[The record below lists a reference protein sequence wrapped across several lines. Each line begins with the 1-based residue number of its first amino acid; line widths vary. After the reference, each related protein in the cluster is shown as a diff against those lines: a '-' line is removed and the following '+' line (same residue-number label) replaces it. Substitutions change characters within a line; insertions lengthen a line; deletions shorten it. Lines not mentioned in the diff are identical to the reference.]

1 MGDIAD
7 MDTKILTQGII
18 KSILS
23 NQIQGVNYVNAPSIA
38 KSRDVKIVESKMGE
52 HEDFTCLL
60 AIMVKGDGKENIAYG
75 TLLGKKEPR
84 LIRVNKIYLEAELTG
99 QMVFMYTNDKPGV
112 IASIGSIFAK
122 HNINIGGMHFGREN
136 VGGLAITLLDVD
148 IKVEDSVVRELTSLQ
163 NVLSVK
169 MINLA

>member
-1 MGDIAD
+1 
-7 MDTKILTQGII
+7 
-18 KSILS
+18 
-23 NQIQGVNYVNAPSIA
+23 
-38 KSRDVKIVESKMGE
+38 MGE

-60 AIMVKGDGKENIAYG
+60 GIIVKGDGKENVAFG
-75 TLLGKKEPR
+75 TLLGKKQPR

-112 IASIGSIFAK
+112 IANIGNVFAK
-122 HNINIGGMHFGREN
+122 YSINIGGMHFGREN

-148 IKVEDSVVRELTSLQ
+148 KEVEDSVVKELESLQ

-169 MINLA
+169 KIDLA

>member
-1 MGDIAD
+1 
-7 MDTKILTQGII
+7 
-18 KSILS
+18 
-23 NQIQGVNYVNAPSIA
+23 
-38 KSRDVKIVESKMGE
+38 
-52 HEDFTCLL
+52 
-60 AIMVKGDGKENIAYG
+60 
-75 TLLGKKEPR
+75 
-84 LIRVNKIYLEAELTG
+84 
-99 QMVFMYTNDKPGV
+99 MYTNDKPGV